1 MTPTGFD
8 PPRCLQLR
16 GLLRNEQ
23 TRLTSRVTKLKPESS
38 LQIECIKFCASKFA
52 PEDVLL
58 SWVISFIQTLLQDA
72 QHREAMDSLHLAD
85 RSSLMS
91 EIHQLRGQL
100 ERVHH
105 GESTGHS
112 PIDKRE
118 GGGGDRGAESDRLL
132 LEELKGELSQTR
144 LELETTL
151 KAQHKHLKEMDTL
164 RLDEV
169 WRVAI
174 TEGQRKC
181 WSVGLIRKSQIFR
194 QPFSLLLLPVSIN
207 PKLEYILTNLE
218 ISQ

>member
-1 MTPTGFD
+1 M
-8 PPRCLQLR
+8 RIL
-16 GLLRNEQ
+16 
-23 TRLTSRVTKLKPESS
+23 KLKPESS

-58 SWVISFIQTLLQDA
+58 SWMISFIQTLLQDA

-118 GGGGDRGAESDRLL
+118 GGGGGGDRGAESGRLL

-164 RLDEV
+164 RLEEIWFDG
-169 WRVAI
+169 RVAI
-174 TEGQRKC
+174 IEGQRKC
-181 WSVGLIRKSQIFR
+181 WSVGLIRKSQMFR
-194 QPFSLLLLPVSIN
+194 QLFSLLLRPVSIN

>member
-1 MTPTGFD
+1 MFT
-8 PPRCLQLR
+8 

-23 TRLTSRVTKLKPESS
+23 THLTSRILKLKPESS
-38 LQIECIKFCASKFA
+38 LQIGCIKFCASKFA

-58 SWVISFIQTLLQDA
+58 SWMISFIQTLLQDA

-118 GGGGDRGAESDRLL
+118 GGGGDRGAESGRLL

-164 RLDEV
+164 RLEEIWFDG
-169 WRVAI
+169 RVAI
-174 TEGQRKC
+174 TGGQRKC
-181 WSVGLIRKSQIFR
+181 WSNTKITDVQTAVLFVITSRLHKS
-194 QPFSLLLLPVSIN
+194 
-207 PKLEYILTNLE
+207 KT
-218 ISQ
+218 